1 MKIILICVAQYIL
14 GVFLCWYYNKL
25 SFSKGGKE
33 ENSEP
38 EFAEFTIMVIPF
50 LNIFAGVFCFIFNF
64 PTKRKKPRKWTYS
77 KIFCVKK
84 ESNGGFVPTVNIDP
98 NDDPTYF
105 RNVTQQMEG
114 AIRRNQQRVE
124 ELIREMS
131 EPGTIAY
138 PKKFSLKK
146 NKTKA

>member
-33 ENSEP
+33 EDIEP
-38 EFAEFTIMVIPF
+38 EFGEFVIMVIPF

-64 PTKRKKPRKWTYS
+64 PNKRKTPRKWTYS

-84 ESNGGFVPTVNIDP
+84 ESNGGFVPHVNIP
-98 NDDPTYF
+98 QNNEPAYF
-105 RNVTQQMEG
+105 RNVTQQMED
-114 AIRRNQQRVE
+114 AMRFNQQRVE
-124 ELIREMS
+124 ERIREMS
-131 EPGTIAY
+131 DPSTIAY
-138 PKKFSLKK
+138 PKRFSLKK
-146 NKTKA
+146 KKIN